1 MTYHQL
7 AIEVALRIR
16 PNKAKTNAIVILC
29 NKQIEVLHDTAPA
42 KALRAM
48 DNLCVL
54 LKDVCDHYPNR

>member
-29 NKQIEVLHDTAPA
+29 NKQIEVLHDTAPP
-42 KALRAM
+42 KLSGPWII
-48 DNLCVL
+48 CVS
-54 LKDVCDHYPNR
+54 C